1 MRKTTIGLL
10 IIIAFLLGCKNSKH
24 TENQFLSSEDTLVI
38 KTSRQKGLG
47 SLGRY
52 LVGAGT
58 IGFSDSERTNYISN
72 HILPDN
78 IQEFEIGFFPVDF
91 KPYYF
96 EWYKTEEYWAER
108 FPSYVSSNK
117 IDTLNIPS
125 FYDNN
130 ISILI
135 GLQNGEPIF
144 IVDQNNNQ
152 DFRDDTIRKLQDLD
166 WWTTDDLIYCQF
178 KIYNEKQLI
187 DDYSWFNIGLSGNSI
202 LGFVSHH
209 LIADFFIDNQQFNL
223 EIFNH
228 RSGSIAIDNPLMI
241 IPTEFDTITELIANS
256 ETIKVR
262 EFIKLNDEY
271 YQFAHITNDGSF
283 VTLIKE
289 RDFENRIG
297 LQPGMIAPEFKAKTI
312 AGNTISLNDF
322 KGDYVLLINHTSCWS
337 EKTTYQSHKEI
348 SEVFKDK
355 VRYIGIDNSHRE
367 TLLRQI
373 QNLSL
378 PGDFLIAENENPE
391 IEEHFRPDF
400 SSRTCFLICP
410 AGRVIER
417 FEISYWNENLSR
429 HFENDL

>member
-1 MRKTTIGLL
+1 MRKTVIGLL
-10 IIIAFLLGCKNSKH
+10 AGLVLLIGCNSAEQRQNH
-24 TENQFLSSEDTLVI
+24 FSLSSDTLVI

-47 SLGRY
+47 SLGTY
-52 LVGAGT
+52 LVGAGQL
-58 IGFSDSERTNYISN
+58 GFSDSERANYISN

-78 IQEFEIGFFPVDF
+78 IQEIEIGFFPVDF
-91 KPYYF
+91 KPYYY
-96 EWYKTEEYWAER
+96 EWHETEEYWAER

-144 IVDQNNNQ
+144 IVDQNNNH
-152 DFRDDTIRKLQDLD
+152 DFRDDTIRKLQKLD
-166 WWTTDDLIYCQF
+166 WLTNDDLIYVQF
-178 KIYNEKQLI
+178 KIYNEKQVI
-187 DDYSWFNIGLSGNSI
+187 DDYSWINVGLYGNHI
-202 LGFVSHH
+202 FCFASHH
-209 LIADFFIDNQQFNL
+209 LSADFFIDNQKFTL

-228 RSGSIAIDNPLMI
+228 QSGIAIDNPLMI
-241 IPTEFDTITELIANS
+241 IPSIIDTINEVTANS
-256 ETIKVR
+256 ETIKIK
-262 EFIKLNDEY
+262 EFIKLNGEY
-271 YQFAHITNDGSF
+271 YQFAHITNDGSY

-289 RDFENRIG
+289 RNFENQIG

-312 AGNTISLNDF
+312 AGDTISLNEF
-322 KGDYVLLINHTSCWS
+322 KGDYLLLVNHTSCWS
-337 EKTTYQSHKEI
+337 EITTYQHHKEI
-348 SEVFKDK
+348 SEVYKDRI
-355 VRYIGIDNSHRE
+355 RYIGIDNSHRE